1 MIQFYA
7 PDLMTS
13 PVLPESDSGHAVRV
27 LRMQAGDR
35 LRVVDGR
42 GHIFDC
48 RLLDAHPKRA
58 VVDIVDTVEQPLSWT
73 QQITVAV
80 APTKHLD
87 RMEWL
92 VEKLTEIGVNR
103 IIPILCRHSERRE
116 IKVERLVKTA
126 ISAMKQSLKATLPE
140 IWPMTPIDKVI
151 SELNA
156 TQRFVAYCDPTIPR
170 LSLDKEYNPQSE
182 SVVILI
188 GPEGDFAPEEIKA
201 AIDSGYCPVT
211 LGDNR
216 LRTETAALVAC
227 DTFHIISQLTQ

>member
-1 MIQFYA
+1 
-7 PDLMTS
+7 
-13 PVLPESDSGHAVRV
+13 
-27 LRMQAGDR
+27 
-35 LRVVDGR
+35 
-42 GHIFDC
+42 
-48 RLLDAHPKRA
+48 
-58 VVDIVDTVEQPLSWT
+58 
-73 QQITVAV
+73 
-80 APTKHLD
+80 
-87 RMEWL
+87 
-92 VEKLTEIGVNR
+92 
-103 IIPILCRHSERRE
+103 
-116 IKVERLVKTA
+116 
-126 ISAMKQSLKATLPE
+126 
-140 IWPMTPIDKVI
+140 MTPIDKVI

-170 LSLDKEYNPQSE
+170 LSLAKEYNPQSE

>member
-7 PDLMTS
+7 PDINETLT
-13 PVLPESDSGHAVRV
+13 LPESEAQHCIKV
-27 LRMQAGDR
+27 LRTRIGDSIE
-35 LRVVDGR
+35 VIDGKGMR
-42 GHIFDC
+42 YTC
-48 RLLDAHPKRA
+48 RLLDDKPRHAS
-58 VVDIVDTVEQPLSWT
+58 VEIIERFPVLPVWRYH
-73 QQITVAV
+73 ITVAI
-80 APTKHLD
+80 APTKNID
-87 RMEWL
+87 RMEWV

-103 IIPILCRHSERRE
+103 IIPVKCRHSERKE
-116 IKVERLVKTA
+116 IKIERLERIA

-170 LSLDKEYNPQSE
+170 LSLAKEYNPQSE